1 MPQNEKFPV
10 EVEIIKFLIS
20 KGADTNVTG
29 GRDDLPP
36 LKITQFKTIAEIL
49 I

>member
-20 KGADTNVTG
+20 KGADTNVTWG
-29 GRDDLPP
+29 
-36 LKITQFKTIAEIL
+36 FN
-49 I
+49 